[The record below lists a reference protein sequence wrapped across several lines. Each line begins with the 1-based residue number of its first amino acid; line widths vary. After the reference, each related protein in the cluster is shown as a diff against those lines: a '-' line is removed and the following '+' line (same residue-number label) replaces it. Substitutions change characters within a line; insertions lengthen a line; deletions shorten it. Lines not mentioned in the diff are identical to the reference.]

1 MLDLLT
7 RLLGRYTFESF
18 SLVLTFIESQLCI
31 SLFAQRLQKRAFF
44 ALRLLIAELEVVVLC
59 FLLAILNT
67 EINTL
72 FVRVL
77 CYLAITFFNI
87 AFLAFCWNDRAEA
100 LLLCFCS
107 GMAAYQLTNK
117 LYPLV
122 QNMLGI
128 NDRETISLFHGAEK
142 LAAGWEWGLFF
153 GLHLLCFLLLS
164 RLFRPRSRLSRDRR
178 TSRSVVVLS
187 IITVATVN
195 ILICVGRAFEA
206 ESLTLSIVIKA
217 FCVVFGF
224 FVLIICAGIFS
235 ANDREQ
241 QIHVLNQ
248 LMKQEKLQLESV
260 KANMDVINMKC
271 HDLKHIIGRIE
282 DKLTAEETDSLREA
296 IQFYDANINTGNE
309 VLDVVLC
316 EKAMLCEKN
325 GIRFSCM
332 ADGTAFSFLPAVQL
346 YSLFGNII
354 DNAVEAVGKLGDEEK
369 KVVSLVCSSDAGGVF
384 LEESNYFTG
393 EFRPEQGLPATSKED
408 TSRHGYGLKSIRYIA
423 ERYNGS
429 LEIRTEEQMFFLRVR
444 FPRQSAKA

>member
-1 MLDLLT
+1 M
-7 RLLGRYTFESF
+7 
-18 SLVLTFIESQLCI
+18 
-31 SLFAQRLQKRAFF
+31 
-44 ALRLLIAELEVVVLC
+44 LC

-195 ILICVGRAFEA
+195 ILICVGRAFDA

-429 LEIRTEEQMFFLRVR
+429 IEIRTEEQMFFLRVR

>member
-18 SLVLTFIESQLCI
+18 SLVLTFVESQLCI
-31 SLFAQRLQKRAFF
+31 SLFASHLQKRVFF
-44 ALRLLIAELEVVVLC
+44 VLRLLLSELEGIVLC

-67 EINTL
+67 EVNTL
-72 FVRVL
+72 LVRVL
-77 CYLAITFFNI
+77 CYLTITFFNI
-87 AFLAFCWNDRAEA
+87 GFLAFCWQDSAEA
-100 LLLCFCS
+100 VLLTFCA

-117 LYPLV
+117 LYPLI
-122 QNMLGI
+122 QNLLGI
-128 NDRETISLFHGAEK
+128 NDRATISLFHGAES
-142 LAAGWEWGLFF
+142 LASGWEWGLFF
-153 GLHLLCFLLLS
+153 GLHLLSFLLLS
-164 RLFRPRSRLSRDRR
+164 RVFRPRSRLSRDKR
-178 TSRSVVVLS
+178 TSRSVVLLS

-195 ILICVGRAFEA
+195 ILICIARAFEA
-206 ESLTLSIVIKA
+206 ESMTLNIVIKV

-235 ANDREQ
+235 VNDKEQ
-241 QIHVLNQ
+241 QINVLNQ

-271 HDLKHIIGRIE
+271 HDLKHIIGKIE

-296 IQFYDANINTGNE
+296 IKFYDANINTGNE

-332 ADGTAFSFLPAVQL
+332 ADGTAVSFLPAVQL

-354 DNAVEAVGKLGDEEK
+354 DNAVEAVGKLQEQEK
-369 KVVSLVCSSDAGGVF
+369 KVISLVCGKDEHCAF
-384 LEESNYFTG
+384 LEESNYFSG
-393 EFRPEQGLPATSKED
+393 QLPLSKGLPETSKED
-408 TSRHGYGLKSIRYIA
+408 SSRHGYGIKSIRYIA
-423 ERYNGS
+423 EQYGGS
-429 LEIRTEEQMFFLRVR
+429 IEIQTEEQMFFLRVR
-444 FPRQSAKA
+444 FPRKT